1 MEAMAN
7 IAQYEGGTTA
17 LSGILIVF
25 AGLILIALC
34 IALFNFLLMEREK
47 PSGTATAGADQDA
60 DRAGTAS
67 AEVAGGEPAE
77 IPEEDLVVLAT
88 LIELYRRVH
97 FDALQSDITFVRGQD
112 AANSWQM
119 GYKYGQRHRI

>member
-7 IAQYEGGTTA
+7 IAQNAGGTTA
-17 LSGILIVF
+17 ASGILIVF
-25 AGLILIALC
+25 AGLILIAFC
-34 IALFNFLLMEREK
+34 IFLFNLAFMERKEADVDGS
-47 PSGTATAGADQDA
+47 PAGDA
-60 DRAGTAS
+60 AGTGSVAS
-67 AEVAGGEPAE
+67 TQEVKEEEP
-77 IPEEDLVVLAT
+77 IPEDDLAALAA

-112 AANSWQM
+112 AANAWRM

>member
-7 IAQYEGGTTA
+7 IAQNAGGTTA
-17 LSGILIVF
+17 ASGILIVF
-25 AGLILIALC
+25 AGLILIAFC
-34 IALFNFLLMEREK
+34 IFLFNLAFIERK
-47 PSGTATAGADQDA
+47 VPASGGSPSEDPSTTDSA
-60 DRAGTAS
+60 AS
-67 AEVAGGEPAE
+67 AREAKEEEP
-77 IPEEDLVVLAT
+77 IPEDDLAALAT

-112 AANSWQM
+112 AANAWRM